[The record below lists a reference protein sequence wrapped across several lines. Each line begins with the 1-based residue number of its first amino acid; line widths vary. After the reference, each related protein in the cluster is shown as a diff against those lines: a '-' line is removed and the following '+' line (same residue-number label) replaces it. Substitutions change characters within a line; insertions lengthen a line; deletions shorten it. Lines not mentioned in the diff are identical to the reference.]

1 MTARLSQ
8 NEDHGHQFGLPE
20 PVDAEAEI
28 SKRLLGKIITA
39 VELQLDTGDL
49 MLRMEDGRLEIRCS
63 SGGYENWQLNGPNG
77 LVIVGYGGRVKKS

>member
-1 MTARLSQ
+1 LLRFVGDDGAFITT
-8 NEDHGHQFGLPE
+8 EDHGQQFGLPE

-49 MLRMEDGRLEIRCS
+49 MLFIEDGRLETLFIRR
-63 SGGYENWQLNGPNG
+63 L
-77 LVIVGYGGRVKKS
+77 